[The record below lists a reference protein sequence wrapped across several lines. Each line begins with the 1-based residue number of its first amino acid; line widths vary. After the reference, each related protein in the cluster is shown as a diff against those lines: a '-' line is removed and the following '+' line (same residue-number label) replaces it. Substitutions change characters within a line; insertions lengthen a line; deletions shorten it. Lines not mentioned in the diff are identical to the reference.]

1 MAYTKEKRFLVHK
14 YNKPKEVRALISDC
28 GDPDLFA
35 YEDEEDYYQADEDY
49 LLFSDLPSAEA
60 HLATITPQ
68 NSKQVRDYLDY
79 LYECGDD
86 DVIEEFLPSQMFKMF
101 KKGFNSHMNLS
112 RSEWEWVKD
121 ALSGR
126 IVVGARSLRPSDI
139 AMVTSLSGNRREL
152 LLSNGSVIVVHEDI
166 EVRIIDAVFRHHTSG
181 RYINR

>member
-35 YEDEEDYYQADEDY
+35 YEGEEDYYQTDEDY
-49 LLFSDLPSAEA
+49 LLFPDLPSAEA
-60 HLATITPQ
+60 HLTIIPPQ
-68 NSKQVRDYLDY
+68 NSKQVRDYLEY
-79 LYECGDD
+79 LYECNDD

-101 KKGFNSHMNLS
+101 KKGFQSHMNLR
-112 RSEWEWVKD
+112 RSEWECEKD
-121 ALSGR
+121 ALSGI
-126 IVVGARSLRPSDI
+126 IVVGVHSFRPSDI
-139 AMVTSLSGNRREL
+139 AMVTSLAGNRREL
-152 LLSNGSVIVVHEDI
+152 LLANGCVIVVHEDI